1 MAPVNCHG
9 GSELHLCFGDGWLGL
24 FYIVTDGW
32 EMMKRRRKYHY
43 QVNLANKIVFR
54 TESAILFISDS
65 HLHFTGNK
73 QQKAVEPVEK
83 VMNTI

>member
-9 GSELHLCFGDGWLGL
+9 CSELHHCFGDGF
-24 FYIVTDGW
+24 FYIATDGW
-32 EMMKRRRKYHY
+32 EMKQSRRKYHY

-73 QQKAVEPVEK
+73 QHNAIEPAVEK
-83 VMNTI
+83 VTNKI

>member
-1 MAPVNCHG
+1 MVG
-9 GSELHLCFGDGWLGL
+9 V
-24 FYIVTDGW
+24 FYIAPDGW
-32 EMMKRRRKYHY
+32 EMKNSRRKYHY

-65 HLHFTGNK
+65 YLLFTGNK
-73 QQKAVEPVEK
+73 QHTAVEPVVK